1 MALGII
7 PSRDHGHWQYQTF
20 NLNSSASFERGS
32 LVKLDTA
39 RNVAEYTS
47 VDSQYLGVATHASR
61 DSLPTGKV
69 VVAVPSDGARATVD
83 VPTGLVSSVLSYG
96 FAYGITRGPSPD
108 GAPCSMLTTL
118 ATSVWSRTVTI
129 TGDIDNR
136 SGSSRIEVAFTR
148 IGATF
153 GSVSSTSLA

>member
-1 MALGII
+1 MALGIT
-7 PSRDHGHWQYQTF
+7 PSRDQGHWQAQTF
-20 NLNSSASFERGS
+20 ALNSSASFKKGS

-47 VDSQYLGVATHASR
+47 VDSQYLGVAAHDSA
-61 DSLPTGKV
+61 DSLPAGKCV
-69 VVAVPSDGARATVD
+69 VFVPSDGARGIVD
-83 VPTGLVSSVLSYG
+83 VPTGLGSSVLSFG

-108 GAPCSMLTTL
+108 AAPCSMLTTL

-136 SGSSRIEVAFTR
+136 SGTSRIEVAFTR